1 MKRFAYFMLVA
12 FASPPLFSQIV
23 APIPTRVRIAPEV
36 AERLLIHKVDP
47 ACKPAGS
54 VIEPR
59 ITGTVVLGIDIG
71 IHGEVLKPTVISG
84 PLLLRPVAI
93 NTVQQYQYKPYKLHG
108 KPVEVETTVSVPFN
122 LSSGCP

>member
-1 MKRFAYFMLVA
+1 
-12 FASPPLFSQIV
+12 
-23 APIPTRVRIAPEV
+23 
-36 AERLLIHKVDP
+36 
-47 ACKPAGS
+47 

-59 ITGTVVLGIDIG
+59 ITGTVLLGIDIG